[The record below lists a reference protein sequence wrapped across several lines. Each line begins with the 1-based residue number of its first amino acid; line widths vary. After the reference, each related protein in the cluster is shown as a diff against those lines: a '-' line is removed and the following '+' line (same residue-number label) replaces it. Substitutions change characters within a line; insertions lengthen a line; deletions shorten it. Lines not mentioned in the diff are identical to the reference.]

1 MTGGPGLSRLSRKET
16 VGLALHRGLD
26 RRLSRLGVW
35 AYRRTRG
42 GITGPWNVDALVL
55 TTRGRRSGRER
66 QVLLQYFRDGD
77 AMVLVAANDGGAA
90 HPGWYHNLVARPD
103 ARVEVM
109 GRLVAVRAEELPAD
123 EAAAFWPRILA
134 RAPDYERYRR
144 ATDRRFPIIRLVPA
158 VAGG

>member
-1 MTGGPGLSRLSRKET
+1 MTRDPTPSRMESMGL
-16 VGLALHRGLD
+16 VIHRGLD
-26 RRLSRLGVW
+26 RRLGPLGVW

-42 GITGPWNVDALVL
+42 GITRPWKVDALVL

-66 QVLLQYFRDGD
+66 HVLLQYFRDGD
-77 AMVLVAANDGGAA
+77 AMVIIAANDGGAS

-109 GRLVAVRAEELPAD
+109 GRVVAVHAEELPAD

-134 RAPDYERYRR
+134 RAPDYEWYRR
-144 ATDRRFPIIRLVPA
+144 ATDRRFPIIRLMPDA
-158 VAGG
+158 AG